1 MQAMRFA
8 LATLSFA
15 GRQLLLQSKLR
26 VVAGRGFVQQRQA
39 LGFTSTRIR
48 SRSQSLSTCSVCRR
62 STAASQK
69 DAPAKAR
76 GAL

>member
-39 LGFTSTRIR
+39 FGFTSTRIR
-48 SRSQSLSTCSVCRR
+48 SRSQSLSACIRMS
-62 STAASQK
+62 SQHGCI
-69 DAPAKAR
+69 AKGRAC
-76 GAL
+76 